1 MLNTPI
7 GTLVVVVVFVVGNAF
22 LIFGFYLPRT
32 SVPPISDPVLVGAGD
47 IADCAS
53 SGDEATAKLLDDI
66 SGTVYT
72 LGDNAYESGAPSEFS
87 ECYDPTWGRHKA
99 RTRPSVGHH
108 DYYTEGASGYFDYF
122 GEAAG
127 DPKKGYYSY
136 DLGGWHVVVLNSQC
150 WEVVRCGPYSPM
162 IDWLEKDLASS
173 PLLCTLA
180 YWHNPLFSSGYHGNY
195 PGMKS
200 AWEALYADDAEV
212 VLNGHDHNYE
222 RFAPQ
227 SPSGAADDGRGIRQF
242 VVGTGGGELRPLRTT
257 IEANSEVRN
266 ANTFGVLKL
275 TLHPNSY
282 EWKFVPVA
290 GESFTDSG
298 TSECH

>member
-1 MLNTPI
+1 MLSTPMI
-7 GTLVVVVVFVVGNAF
+7 ALAVVVVFVVGNAF

-32 SVPPISDPVLVGAGD
+32 SAPISDPVLVGAGD

-53 SGDEATAKLLDDI
+53 SGDDATAKLLDDV

-87 ECYDPTWGRHKA
+87 ECYDPTWGRFKE
-99 RTRPSVGHH
+99 RTRPSLGNH
-108 DYYTEGASGYFDYF
+108 DYLTHEASGYFDYF
-122 GEAAG
+122 GSAAG

-150 WEVVRCGPYSPM
+150 WQVVRCGPYSPM
-162 IDWLEKDLASS
+162 IDWLEQDLASS
-173 PLLCTLA
+173 PMPCTLA

-195 PGMKS
+195 PGMKP
-200 AWEALYADDAEV
+200 AWEALYEADAEV
-212 VLNGHDHNYE
+212 VLNGHDHDYE

-227 SPSGAADDGRGIRQF
+227 SPSGAADDARGIRQF
-242 VVGTGGGELRPLRTT
+242 VVGTGGRELRPFRTT
-257 IEANSEVRN
+257 IAANSEVRN
-266 ANTFGVLKL
+266 AHTFGVLKL

-290 GESFTDSG
+290 GKTFTDSG
-298 TSECH
+298 ASDCH

>member
-1 MLNTPI
+1 MLNTPM
-7 GTLVVVVVFVVGNAF
+7 GALVVVVVFVVGNAF

-32 SVPPISDPVLVGAGD
+32 SAPISDPVLVGAGD

-53 SGDEATAKLLDDI
+53 SGDEATAKLLDDV

-72 LGDNAYESGAPSEFS
+72 TGDNAYESGAPSEFS
-87 ECYDPTWGRHKA
+87 ECYEPTWGRHKA
-99 RTRPSVGHH
+99 RTKPSVGNHE
-108 DYYTEGASGYFDYF
+108 YYTQEASGYFDYF
-122 GEAAG
+122 GSAAG

-150 WEVVRCGPYSPM
+150 WQVVPCGPYSPM
-162 IDWLEKDLASS
+162 INWLEQDLASS
-173 PLLCTLA
+173 PMPCTLA

-195 PGMKS
+195 PWMKP
-200 AWEALYADDAEV
+200 AWEALYAADAEV

-227 SPSGAADDGRGIRQF
+227 SPSGAADDARGIRQF
-242 VVGTGGGELRPLRTT
+242 VVGTGGRELRPFRTT
-257 IEANSEVRN
+257 IEANSEARN

-290 GESFTDSG
+290 GKSFTDSG
-298 TSECH
+298 TSGCH

>member
-1 MLNTPI
+1 MLNTPM
-7 GTLVVVVVFVVGNAF
+7 GALLVVVVFVVGNAF
-22 LIFGFYLPRT
+22 LIFAFYLPRT
-32 SVPPISDPVLVGAGD
+32 SAPISDPVLVGAGD

-53 SGDEATAKLLDDI
+53 SGDEETAKLLDDV

-72 LGDNAYESGAPSEFS
+72 LGDNAYESGAPSEFA

-99 RTRPSVGHH
+99 RTRPSVGNHE
-108 DYYTEGASGYFDYF
+108 YLTQEASGYFDYF

-150 WEVVRCGPYSPM
+150 WQVVRCGSYSPM
-162 IDWLEKDLASS
+162 IDWLEQDLVSS
-173 PLLCTLA
+173 PLPCTLA
-180 YWHNPLFSSGYHGNY
+180 YWHSPLFSSGYHGNY
-195 PGMKS
+195 PSMKP
-200 AWEALYADDAEV
+200 AWEALYEADAEV

-227 SPSGAADDGRGIRQF
+227 SPSGAADDARGIRQF
-242 VVGTGGGELRPLRTT
+242 VVGTGGRELRPFRTT

-266 ANTFGVLKL
+266 ANTFGLLKL

-282 EWKFVPVA
+282 EWKFIPVA
-290 GESFTDSG
+290 GKTFTDSG
-298 TSECH
+298 TSDCH